1 MPIRSMSA
9 LLVCALAVVGC
20 REVPILTSPVVVP
33 ADVPPGAVR
42 AEIVQEPLGADGSVT
57 FVVRV
62 RTRDRALSAF
72 QGVVTFSAG
81 AFELV
86 DVTATD
92 RGGETRLFN
101 EEEFAHGRIRFA
113 AMTPTTFAS
122 APEEGIEAFRF
133 TVRPLRAVAE
143 ADLEAKLEVAS
154 EEDGVALDVGSFLVS
169 RLLRASGEG
178 RSK

>member
-1 MPIRSMSA
+1 MPIRSMTA

-33 ADVPPGAVR
+33 ADVPRGAVR
-42 AEIVQEPLGADGSVT
+42 ADIVQEPLAADGSVT

-62 RTRDRALSAF
+62 RTRDVVLSAF
-72 QGVVTFSAG
+72 QGVVTFSPG

-86 DVTATD
+86 GVTATD
-92 RGGETRLFN
+92 RSGETRLFN
-101 EEEFAHGRIRFA
+101 EAAFAHGRIRFA
-113 AMTPTTFAS
+113 AMTPTTFAP

-133 TVRPLRAVAE
+133 TVRPLRAIAE
-143 ADLEAKLEVAS
+143 ANLEATVEVAS
-154 EEDGVALDVGSFLVS
+154 EEEGVALDAGSFLVS
-169 RLLRASGEG
+169 RLQRGAGSG